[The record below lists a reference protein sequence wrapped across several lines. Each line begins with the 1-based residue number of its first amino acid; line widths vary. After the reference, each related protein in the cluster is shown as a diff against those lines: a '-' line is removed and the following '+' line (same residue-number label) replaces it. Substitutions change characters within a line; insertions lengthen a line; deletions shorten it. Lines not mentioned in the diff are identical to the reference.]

1 MVGML
6 KSGELKS
13 GELQSGELQL
23 MTLWVHVTTSAS
35 AETHVLHAVLR
46 SRELGAESVS
56 SIEKDLGHGQGL
68 RMED

>member
-35 AETHVLHAVLR
+35 AETHVLHLQSRAE
-46 SRELGAESVS
+46 SREC
-56 SIEKDLGHGQGL
+56 IE
-68 RMED
+68 